1 MTEQLPLYAL
11 RTAGPDTFQMAKF
24 AMPDFNVEATYNLA
38 RKGTGWTCDCPANG
52 RSVVLKPCKHKRM
65 MPLMLGAVNLPRFFE
80 PTAGRW
86 IEVAEVAPGL
96 PTGDEVASEAS
107 RDKALTVASYTE
119 LAEGA
124 NVAEEFSKLL
134 EPNPLI
140 DELPTKPPTPAP
152 APSTGG
158 IRRR

>member
-24 AMPDFNVEATYNLA
+24 DSDFNVEATYNLT

-65 MPLMLGAVNLPRFFE
+65 MPLMLGAVNLPRFYE
-80 PTAGRW
+80 PTTGRW

-96 PTGDEVASEAS
+96 PAADDVASEAS
-107 RDKALTVASYTE
+107 SCPSEAEPVTIADVPFGELSETE
-119 LAEGA
+119 AAIVE
-124 NVAEEFSKLL
+124 V
-134 EPNPLI
+134 I
-140 DELPTKPPTPAP
+140 KPPP